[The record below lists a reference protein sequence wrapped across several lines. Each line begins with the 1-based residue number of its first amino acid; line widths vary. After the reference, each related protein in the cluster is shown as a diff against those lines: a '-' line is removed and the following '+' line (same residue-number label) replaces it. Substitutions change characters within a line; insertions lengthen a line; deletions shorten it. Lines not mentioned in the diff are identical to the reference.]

1 VKEPTCVEIAN
12 DFELWEEY
20 IDPHATMTR
29 QEFEDGSAEERLTV
43 IHDLCPMDCNCGW
56 IEEQCEEETK

>member
-20 IDPHATMTR
+20 IDPHGTQTEE
-29 QEFEDGSAEERLTV
+29 EFNDWSLRERLATL
-43 IHDLCPMDCNCGW
+43 HDLCPMDCNCGW
-56 IEEQCEEETK
+56 IEVQHKEEIQ